1 MRATP
6 SEVANT
12 DPTAPAGMRAGDRLN
27 VASYGDWRFVA
38 LDQWLLGPS
47 EVMVLANQSAL
58 EAAAR
63 GS

>member
-1 MRATP
+1 
-6 SEVANT
+6 
-12 DPTAPAGMRAGDRLN
+12 MRAGDRLN
-27 VASYGDWRFVA
+27 VASYGDWHFVA
-38 LDQWLLGPS
+38 LDEWLLGPS